1 MWNFKFQ
8 RILESERI
16 LGYFYQR
23 GQHRCNGRNSEKFN
37 FLPFDNET
45 YTRFKLIIQTISF
58 IRSVKVSNNNR

>member
-45 YTRFKLIIQTISF
+45 YIQDL
-58 IRSVKVSNNNR
+58 N